1 MKNDL
6 FLEDSI
12 LNLTKV
18 ILEAIFLDVFKDQNN
33 EKVCTFNEAY
43 IPTCVVS
50 CRFCRKIQIA
60 TADFTL
66 G

>member
-1 MKNDL
+1 MNCINNSSSSLTTLHANFVEEDMKNDL

-33 EKVCTFNEAY
+33 EKSLY
-43 IPTCVVS
+43 I
-50 CRFCRKIQIA
+50 Q
-60 TADFTL
+60 
-66 G
+66 

>member
-33 EKVCTFNEAY
+33 EKSLY
-43 IPTCVVS
+43 I
-50 CRFCRKIQIA
+50 Q
-60 TADFTL
+60 
-66 G
+66 